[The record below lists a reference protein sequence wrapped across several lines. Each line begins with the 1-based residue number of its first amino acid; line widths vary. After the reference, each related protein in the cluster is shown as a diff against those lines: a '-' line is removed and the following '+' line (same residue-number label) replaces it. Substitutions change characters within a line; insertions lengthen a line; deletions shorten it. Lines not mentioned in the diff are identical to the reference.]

1 VAPAAKQMGAHVARQ
16 IRRRL
21 AGEQDTEPFRYRD
34 QGMLATIGRKAAV
47 ARFGR
52 LHLRGLLAWWAWLLV
67 HVLFLIGFRNR
78 LVVLIDWAWA
88 YLTYQRHAR
97 IITGSDSPPPAAL
110 SSPPDP

>member
-1 VAPAAKQMGAHVARQ
+1 MGAHGARQ

-21 AGEQDTEPFRYRD
+21 AGLADAEPFRYRD

-67 HVLFLIGFRNR
+67 HVLFLIGFRNK

-97 IITGSDSPPPAAL
+97 IITGSDSPPPVVPDSAT
-110 SSPPDP
+110 PPDQ